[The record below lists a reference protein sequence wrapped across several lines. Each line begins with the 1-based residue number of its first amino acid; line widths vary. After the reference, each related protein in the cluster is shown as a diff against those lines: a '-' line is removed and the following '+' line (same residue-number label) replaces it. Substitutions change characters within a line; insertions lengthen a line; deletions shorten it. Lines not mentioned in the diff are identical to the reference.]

1 MTRLILVRHGAT
13 EWNREGRYQ
22 GHSDTPLSAE
32 GVAQAQRLI
41 ERLREEKIAQVVS
54 SDLERARA
62 TARILAEGLQ
72 LPPPRFDRRLR
83 EIDLGEW
90 EGKLASDI
98 AVDDAPAWEARNQ
111 NPADIGAPGGETT
124 RQLAQRVWS
133 CLDELAAQVPQGT
146 ILVVSHGLSLA
157 TVLCRVRGVPL
168 QQASEIIPENAEPVE
183 VHWPVGGGATR

>member
-72 LPPPRFDRRLR
+72 LPPPRFDPRLR

-90 EGKLASDI
+90 EGRLASEI
-98 AVDDAPAWEARNQ
+98 AVDDTPAWEARNR

-133 CLDELAAQVPQGT
+133 CLDELAAQVPRGT
-146 ILVVSHGLSLA
+146 VLVVSHGLALA

-183 VHWPVGGGATR
+183 VDWPVGGGATR